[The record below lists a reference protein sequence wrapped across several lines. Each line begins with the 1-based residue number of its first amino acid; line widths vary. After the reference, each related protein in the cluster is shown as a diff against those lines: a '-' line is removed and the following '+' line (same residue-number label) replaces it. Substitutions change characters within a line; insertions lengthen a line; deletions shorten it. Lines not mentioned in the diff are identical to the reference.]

1 MLVVW
6 EAVAF
11 ENMNVLN
18 SFTIH
23 GAPLKNSLVSRNVI
37 THFFILVCSL
47 SDTLKEFFEAHFGEV
62 AECNI
67 MRDQVTKKS
76 R

>member
-1 MLVVW
+1 MWVVW

-11 ENMNVLN
+11 ENMNVFHY
-18 SFTIH
+18 SRCTT
-23 GAPLKNSLVSRNVI
+23 KNSLVSRNVI